1 MLIHSFGTP
10 GQTNWSI
17 KKPVVFKWN
26 WSVQNWLHAYIFKQE
41 NFYTEQLLLT
51 GLVYIQNSTIWP
63 TFMFCFLF
71 CFGSGPGFYQISNVN
86 SLQYW
91 CLEKWYLLYICQ
103 MQSLENVSDSWSLI
117 RAKLSEIFHT
127 DVAVIIFGFLCWVFV
142 LSVTLPI
149 FTKSKYCNK
158 IIITELA

>member
-117 RAKLSEIFHT
+117 RAKLSESFSHRCGCNNI
-127 DVAVIIFGFLCWVFV
+127 WVSL
-142 LSVTLPI
+142 LSSCFICDTPD
-149 FTKSKYCNK
+149 FYK
-158 IIITELA
+158 I